1 MMNGMRN
8 GIGIIKVVGGNVKI
22 KAAWKDDKIFGKA
35 IIENTNIFTAIVQI
49 DYESS
54 SGKFSYY
61 LPISFAKLF
70 GTGKLLGG

>member
-1 MMNGMRN
+1 MNGMRN
-8 GIGIIKVVGGNVKI
+8 GIGIFKAVGGSVKL

-35 IIENTNIFTAIVQI
+35 ITENTNIFTAIFQL

-70 GTGKLLGG
+70 GTAKLLGS